1 MSRSGPCRCEQ
12 FPIGPLGPI
21 GDHETLVR
29 LVHSPEH
36 VRKNG
41 DLKPSVFPPSHIL
54 KSGLSLVRVDMTNP
68 LELADLGNANA
79 AQKEGRS
86 WAGYLA
92 FEASLP
98 RQIMI
103 NGDRAVCVWEDPV
116 PARGGVPANDAHA
129 LLVANRELNE
139 ADALEIRSKL
149 WWQRASGAVAV
160 AR

>member
-1 MSRSGPCRCEQ
+1 
-12 FPIGPLGPI
+12 
-21 GDHETLVR
+21 
-29 LVHSPEH
+29 
-36 VRKNG
+36 
-41 DLKPSVFPPSHIL
+41 
-54 KSGLSLVRVDMTNP
+54 MTNP